1 MIILTLHTNGYC
13 YTSRLLS
20 ILNYL
25 LHVGHLSRVQTM
37 TYEEIIKL
45 VDERIDM
52 QTDIIMESDWFD
64 EKVQEA
70 VKSYL
75 ETNQL

>member
-1 MIILTLHTNGYC
+1 
-13 YTSRLLS
+13 
-20 ILNYL
+20 
-25 LHVGHLSRVQTM
+25 M

-64 EKVQEA
+64 EKVQEK
-70 VKSYL
+70 VQEYVRELL
-75 ETNQL
+75 EDCRIRL

>member
-1 MIILTLHTNGYC
+1 
-13 YTSRLLS
+13 
-20 ILNYL
+20 
-25 LHVGHLSRVQTM
+25 M
-37 TYEEIIKL
+37 TYKEMIELIDTR
-45 VDERIDM
+45 VDM

-70 VKSYL
+70 VKTYL

>member
-1 MIILTLHTNGYC
+1 
-13 YTSRLLS
+13 
-20 ILNYL
+20 
-25 LHVGHLSRVQTM
+25 M

-70 VKSYL
+70 VKEYL
-75 ETNQL
+75 DGKW

>member
-1 MIILTLHTNGYC
+1 
-13 YTSRLLS
+13 
-20 ILNYL
+20 
-25 LHVGHLSRVQTM
+25 M

-52 QTDIIMESDWFD
+52 QTDIIMESDWFN

-70 VKSYL
+70 VKTYL

>member
-1 MIILTLHTNGYC
+1 
-13 YTSRLLS
+13 
-20 ILNYL
+20 
-25 LHVGHLSRVQTM
+25 M
-37 TYEEIIKL
+37 TYKEMIELIDTR
-45 VDERIDM
+45 VDM

-64 EKVQEA
+64 ERVQEA

>member
-1 MIILTLHTNGYC
+1 
-13 YTSRLLS
+13 
-20 ILNYL
+20 
-25 LHVGHLSRVQTM
+25 M

-70 VKSYL
+70 VKEYL
-75 ETNQL
+75 ETNQLWNISKQNLTFLEMKW

>member
-1 MIILTLHTNGYC
+1 
-13 YTSRLLS
+13 
-20 ILNYL
+20 
-25 LHVGHLSRVQTM
+25 M

-75 ETNQL
+75 ETNQLWNNTNSQSLCVRLWMLRI

>member
-1 MIILTLHTNGYC
+1 MC
-13 YTSRLLS
+13 YSINHVLS
-20 ILNYL
+20 YFY
-25 LHVGHLSRVQTM
+25 LSRGLLM

-64 EKVQEA
+64 ERVQEA

-75 ETNQL
+75 ESNQL